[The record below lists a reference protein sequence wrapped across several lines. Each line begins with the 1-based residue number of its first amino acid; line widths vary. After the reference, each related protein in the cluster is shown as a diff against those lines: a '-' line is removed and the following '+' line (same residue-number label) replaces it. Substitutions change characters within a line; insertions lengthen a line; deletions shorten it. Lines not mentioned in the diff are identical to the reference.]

1 MLPESL
7 PEALGYLY
15 TIRDMAIT
23 YKYDSLEKCLE
34 KFKRHK
40 EVNFCKELI
49 CINKNG
55 DQNASIR
62 IMTYK
67 TVFQK
72 SLSTYL
78 GSFTQDL
85 TDIHTKE
92 DLNSVDI
99 SKL

>member
-1 MLPESL
+1 
-7 PEALGYLY
+7 
-15 TIRDMAIT
+15 
-23 YKYDSLEKCLE
+23 
-34 KFKRHK
+34 
-40 EVNFCKELI
+40 
-49 CINKNG
+49 
-55 DQNASIR
+55 
-62 IMTYK
+62 MTYK

-72 SLSTYL
+72 TLSTYL